1 MTKPFALLAVLL
13 LATGCVQLNKAYPE
27 KRFYSLALTRA
38 GDQAASPS
46 DKILRVRRFLVA
58 PQFEGREF
66 VYRTGDL
73 QYESDYYNE
82 WFVSPGALLTEQAYN
97 WLAAS
102 GLFHAVLDGGSTI
115 EESVVLEGYVTALYG
130 DFRDTAAP
138 KAILEFRIHVIEADG
153 RRPRL
158 LFHQS
163 YRQAATVVDESP
175 GSLLK
180 GWNSD
185 LEQILSAVE
194 EDLRRALLMKPP
206 RP

>member
-1 MTKPFALLAVLL
+1 MTKPFTVLAVLL
-13 LATGCVQLNKAYPE
+13 LAAGCVQLNKTYPE

-38 GDQAASPS
+38 GEQAASPS

-66 VYRTGDL
+66 VYRTGNL

-82 WFVSPGALLTEQAYN
+82 WFVSPGALLTEETFN

-115 EESVVLEGYVTALYG
+115 EESVMLEGYVTALYG
-130 DFRDTAAP
+130 DFREAPAP
-138 KAILEFRIHVIEADG
+138 KAVLELRIHVIEADG
-153 RRPRL
+153 RRPRI

-163 YRQAATVVDESP
+163 YRQAITVADESP
-175 GSLLK
+175 GSLVK

-194 EDLRRALLMKPP
+194 EDLRQALVTKPA